1 MEQLIIIGSG
11 PAGMTAAI
19 YAARAG
25 LAPLVLSGTLPG
37 GQLTQTTLVENYPGF
52 PEGVQG
58 YDLMEA
64 FKKQAAHFGARFQSA
79 AVTACELRTE
89 AGPHTLTLDGGE
101 PLTCRALIIAT
112 GATPRWLGL
121 PAEEALKTKGVSSCA
136 TCDGA
141 FFRNVPVAV
150 AGGGDSALEEA
161 LFLTRFASRVHLLHR
176 RDRLRGSQIM
186 QDRVRGNAKIEIHW
200 NTVVADILDPAAGKV
215 TGLRLRDTA
224 SGAESALACG
234 ALFVAIGH
242 DPSTGAFRGQLE
254 TDAEGYLRLP
264 GPGTATAVPGVFAA
278 GDCVDH
284 VYQQAVTAAGQ
295 GCQAAIE
302 AERWLAAQP
311 PLAES

>member
-11 PAGMTAAI
+11 PAGLTAAI

-52 PEGVQG
+52 PNGVQG

-64 FKKQAAHFGARFQSA
+64 FKQQATHFGARFHSA
-79 AVTACELRTE
+79 AVTACELRTDD
-89 AGPHTLTLDGGE
+89 GPHTLTLDGGE
-101 PLTCRALIIAT
+101 PLSCRALIIAT

-121 PAEEALKTKGVSSCA
+121 PAEAALKTKGVSSCA

-141 FFRNVPVAV
+141 FFRQVPVAV
-150 AGGGDSALEEA
+150 VGGGEAALEEA

-176 RDRLRGSQIM
+176 RDRFRGALIM
-186 QDRVRGNAKIEIHW
+186 QERVLTHAKIEIHW
-200 NTVVADILDPAAGKV
+200 NTVVTDVLDPAAGKV
-215 TGLRLRDTA
+215 TGLRLRDTITGTA
-224 SGAESALACG
+224 RELAVA

-242 DPSTGAFRGQLE
+242 APSTGIFRCQLE

-264 GPGTATAVPGVFAA
+264 GPGPATAVPGVFAA

-284 VYQQAVTAAGQ
+284 VYQQAITAAGQ
-295 GCQAAIE
+295 GCQAAIA
-302 AERWLAAQP
+302 AERWLAAH
-311 PLAES
+311 ADAA